1 MNNQMAIQI
10 IINYTECA
18 KALRQ
23 NTAAVTAFNGSVQ
36 GTDFE
41 SIWQEREM
49 IFHRWQNA
57 ALSLRELPSEY
68 MAQAVA
74 EIEKI

>member
-1 MNNQMAIQI
+1 MKDQLYIQI

-18 KALRQ
+18 KALRE
-23 NTAAVTAFNGSVQ
+23 NTAAVTSFNGSIQ
-36 GTDFE
+36 GKEFE

-57 ALSLRELPSEY
+57 AASLRELPDEY
-68 MAQAVA
+68 VAQAVA
-74 EIEKI
+74 AIDQI